1 MQGEAMQG
9 DEKAA
14 DQEVHEHESERDHD
28 LQRRVFDGQL
38 GLFFFGVLLACLI
51 LTVPL
56 LVAVLASGPV
66 LHRVLDA
73 SAAPVKMTFEHE
85 EDDIPAVG
93 GLTQVRR
100 GQVNALGLER
110 RPGVLVARLSQRV
123 TVCAV
128 GACGQRIWTAGPC
141 SSGQTVVRALELV
154 RNSLRVA
161 CEKQVALPAWELLG
175 LAVSQHGVAVIFR
188 SGVVFLKGRALA
200 FCRSLEQPA
209 TSCAVSDGVVW
220 LHQGLRLTRVRW
232 DLAFDDPSL
241 VVAHW
246 TVPRWH
252 KITFAG
258 RNVVVAELVVAEI
271 AVAEGPSVV
280 WSVDSQQVVGGALG
294 PACACDCSALGEVLA
309 VGSAG
314 LRLVRPDGSSR
325 VVSEAAVWG
334 RFVDLGYLV
343 RTAEA
348 YLLVVDGKDKET
360 AAFPSP
366 TACALDSP
374 LAVGSLGSRIAI
386 AFSDRVE
393 LLGNVEAFY
402 LEEGARFLGLADAAI
417 RKSKTKKSAG
427 QAVRVQVAGAF
438 DRTGL
443 VFEPGEKLVQ
453 TQQQLQFSFAPQGCT
468 AGCTAGVSYT
478 PRTLVLR

>member
-1 MQGEAMQG
+1 MQGEAVHG

-14 DQEVHEHESERDHD
+14 EAREDRERDHD

-85 EDDIPAVG
+85 EDDNIPAVG
-93 GLTQVRR
+93 GLAQVRR
-100 GQVNALGLER
+100 GQVSALGLER
-110 RPGVLVARLSQRV
+110 RPGTMVARLSQRV

-141 SSGQTVVRALELV
+141 SSGRTVVRALELV

-188 SGVVFLKGRALA
+188 SAVVFLKGKALA

-209 TSCAVSDGVVW
+209 SSCAISDGAVW
-220 LHQGLRLTRVRW
+220 LHHGLRLTRVRW
-232 DLAFDDPSL
+232 DLAFDDPSFM
-241 VVAHW
+241 VAHW

-258 RNVVVAELVVAEI
+258 RNVVVAELVVAELV
-271 AVAEGPSVV
+271 VAEGPERSVV
-280 WSVDSQQVVGGALG
+280 WNVDSQQVVGGALG

-366 TACALDSP
+366 AACALDSP

-402 LEEGARFLGLADAAI
+402 LEAGARFLGLADAAI

-453 TQQQLQFSFAPQGCT
+453 TQQQLQFSFAPQD
-468 AGCTAGVSYT
+468 CTAGVSYT